1 MTATSETGET
11 ARSQNPGSPGGSTS
25 NTAEH
30 NSGVQSENFNGDYNI
45 FNWYAES
52 KQPPLKDRQVSE
64 TEIARARDHF
74 VPCPGFEEAQATL
87 ERSRVL
93 FLRNTGT
100 GRSLASVRLLTKC
113 AVASI
118 SCLSERRSFDSL
130 ADSDLEPGG
139 GYIWQGLDR
148 EWHEQITPASVDRVA
163 TWALKQHSFV
173 VVIVDH
179 RVEVDL
185 RKYTERLG
193 KPDPVQVALSVLRSQ
208 HGLAAD
214 TAEKV
219 LDAEFREQLTSTS
232 APNDAEFVAIRAWE
246 VHRGDR
252 DKEQAI
258 ADASSDLRTS
268 VARWFLEVDKRSP
281 IEYAMLVAIAVF
293 EGREYDDVVQLAE
306 DLENMIY
313 KRDSGKD
320 VESRKIFEFSKTV
333 ILFRLNA
340 AVTPHQDTDGSG
352 FPREAVHFR
361 RSDWAREAF
370 RRAWSE
376 YDLFRPVLVDW
387 MAKQAKLGFQ
397 WYCAKALHDVLVN
410 VPHSEPLAHIGAL
423 AAKQSR
429 HANELAAELV
439 GRLARDDR
447 TKHVVEPTLL
457 EWCDGDRDFHRKWT
471 AASVYATEYGRRQ
484 PDTALR
490 ELEKIARTNAN
501 LNSAVN
507 AAIISLLDEPAN
519 RTKVLQT
526 LVQWTGVR
534 AIDTDSMEQGANLR
548 AIGLDC
554 AQAVLGLM
562 HGTSYL
568 RSIRAGGSFGDPDTR
583 LVAKLFGRLF
593 QDQNKRAESLHA
605 LLELSARSAAD
616 PTSDEAV
623 GFAQLLFAVV
633 PELERARALFQHWK
647 KVFPGNT
654 QRINRAFVTLKNL
667 YRRFGLA
674 PEQ

>member
-1 MTATSETGET
+1 MSTTSEPAPATSFQDSG
-11 ARSQNPGSPGGSTS
+11 RPGGSTT
-25 NTAEH
+25 NTADN
-30 NSGVQSENFNGDYNI
+30 NSGVQSENFNGDYYNL
-45 FNWYAES
+45 NWYAES
-52 KQPPLKDRQVSE
+52 KQPPLKDREVSE
-64 TEIARARDHF
+64 VEIARARDHF
-74 VPCPGFEEAQATL
+74 VPCPGFDEALATL

-93 FLRNTGT
+93 FLGRTGT
-100 GRSLASVRLLTKC
+100 GRSLASVRLLTQC

-118 SCLSERRSFDSL
+118 SRLSERRSFDSL
-130 ADSDLEPGG
+130 ADSDLEPGS
-139 GYIWQGLDR
+139 GYVWQGLDR
-148 EWHEQITPASVDRVA
+148 EWHKQITSASVDRVA
-163 TWALKQHSFV
+163 TWALKHHSFV

-179 RVEVDL
+179 PVEADL
-185 RKYTERLG
+185 RKYSELLG
-193 KPDPVQVALSVLRSQ
+193 KPDPVHVALSVLRSQ

-219 LDAEFREQLTSTS
+219 LDTDFREQLTSTS

-252 DKEQAI
+252 VKEQAI

-268 VARWFLEVDKRSP
+268 VAEWFLHVDERRP

-313 KRDSGKD
+313 KRDSGRD

-340 AVTPHQDTDGSG
+340 SVTPHKDTNGSG

-361 RSDWAREAF
+361 RADWAREAF

-387 MAKQAKLGFQ
+387 MAKQAKRGFQ
-397 WYCAKALHDVLVN
+397 WYCARALHDVLVN

-484 PDTALR
+484 PDTALG

-507 AAIISLLDEPAN
+507 TAIISLLDEPEN
-519 RTKVLQT
+519 RTRVLRT
-526 LVQWTGVR
+526 LVRWTGLR
-534 AIDTDSMEQGANLR
+534 AIDADRAEHGANLR

-568 RSIRAGGSFGDPDTR
+568 RSIRAGSSFGDPDAQ

-593 QDQNKRAESLHA
+593 QDQDKRAESLHA
-605 LLELSARSAAD
+605 LLELSSRSAAD
-616 PTSDEAV
+616 PASDEAV
-623 GFAQLLFAVV
+623 GFAQLLFAVA
-633 PELERARALFQHWK
+633 PEVEHARALFQHWK
-647 KVFPGNT
+647 KVFPGNS
-654 QRINRAFVTLKNL
+654 QRIDHAFLTLEGL
-667 YRRFGLA
+667 YRRFGLVS
-674 PEQ
+674 ER